1 MTRLTKLWIGAACA
15 LLSPMV
21 FAGDIR
27 NICENDPQACLSEAA
42 VLQRSQTIGS
52 FEWWELEALRLD
64 SLFKLQK
71 NDELYAAVRPWVTD
85 ADVPEKYQAVLQLF
99 LGKWLTANGR
109 HEESQV
115 ALSKA
120 LSGFEEQYAASPS
133 PSNGVRVLNLLVSL
147 DRFEKASV
155 FAEVLESS
163 NFEDAVFYR
172 EIFAE
177 LGHVAHQKNAL
188 TQHIEYRL
196 KSLQWAKRVPDLQ
209 QQAIAHNNYGVA
221 LRESKKYIMAESA
234 FSDALKCA
242 KKANDTAQV
251 NSIRLRLAEIAKFQ
265 NNVAKSKNWLDKVI
279 LDELPALQIPRY
291 RKLAD
296 ALAELS

>member
-1 MTRLTKLWIGAACA
+1 MTRLTKLWIGVTCA
-15 LLSPMV
+15 LLSLKV

-27 NICENDPQACLSEAA
+27 NDCDNDPLACSSEVAE
-42 VLQRSQTIGS
+42 LQRSQTKGS

-71 NDELYAAVRPWVTD
+71 NDELYAALRPWVKNT
-85 ADVPEKYQAVLQLF
+85 DVPEKYQPVLQLF
-99 LGKWLTANGR
+99 LGKWLTASGR

-120 LSGFEEQYAASPS
+120 LSGFKEQYAATPS

-147 DRFEKASV
+147 DRFEEASV

-163 NFEDAVFYR
+163 NFEDALFYR

-177 LGHVAHQKNAL
+177 LGHVAQQKNEL
-188 TQHIEYRL
+188 SQHIDYRL

-242 KKANDTAQV
+242 KKANDTAHV
-251 NSIRLRLAEIAKFQ
+251 NSIRLRLAEIAKHQ
-265 NNVAKSKNWLDKVI
+265 NNVAKSKKWLDKVI

-291 RKLAD
+291 RKLVD
-296 ALAELS
+296 ALAE